1 MKYIKRRFKG
11 IELIIEVVFL
21 IALFL
26 LGLFLDYKL
35 AVSLFW
41 QFYLL
46 MAVLALILLL
56 PAYLQFRRKQSRR
69 KQELWLF
76 LGFNISLLALR
87 FLNLTPVKPFTKFY
101 LDIKN
106 SMTIQEVQGLFNQ
119 RFPKG
124 GRFRQPE
131 WYLFDRD
138 DGVFENLDP
147 EEKGFVDIPDL
158 NLHYILDPSDGRYNA
173 EFLSVYLKD
182 GKVVGTEYSPD

>member
-1 MKYIKRRFKG
+1 MKYIKRHVKG
-11 IELIIEVVFL
+11 ITLIVEVVFL

-26 LGLFLDYKL
+26 LGLFLEYEL
-35 AVSLFW
+35 AASLFW

-56 PAYLQFRRKQSRR
+56 PVYLQFRR

-76 LGFNISLLALR
+76 LGFNISLLALH
-87 FLNLTPVKPFTKFY
+87 FLTLTPVKTFTKFY

-106 SMTIQEVQGLFNQ
+106 GMTIQEVQSLFDQ

-131 WYLFDRD
+131 WELHYGHN
-138 DGVFENLDP
+138 GVLENRDP
-147 EEKGFVDIPDL
+147 EEKGFAAIPDQNL
-158 NLHYILDPSDGRYNA
+158 NYILDPKDGRYDA
-173 EFLSVYLKD
+173 EIMSVYFKD
-182 GKVVGTEYSPD
+182 GKVVGTKYLPD